1 MRRSFVIVLL
11 LSIAF
16 PTLLRAAAEVSFA
29 DLAAA
34 RKAIVDDPAYFD
46 HLQPME
52 MQAKTDKP
60 LDSGTLAEQR
70 AECRRRYQAAVKEFA
85 ADEQDALRAA
95 ADEVDKAVRKDYPRY
110 ADVPWN
116 FLKIASNFEAGFPH
130 TRGKHII
137 LPEHVCRWIVAGAKA
152 ARGRPLN
159 NMELLLHEQMH
170 VFQRANCELFDSLYA
185 GQWGFIRAKSIK
197 TCAWVEEHQLLNPDA
212 VECPWVFPIRRG
224 GETRYIWPLC
234 SLSDGPGPKRMRSDF
249 KMLAFQ
255 VVPDGDGYR
264 VEQSPP
270 AAGPAEVFRAV
281 ERAGVR
287 PRLRAV
293 DEHLSSARSVGR
305 PVRQAG
311 ALRHVSLQV
320 AERLAAGRRGED
332 VRAAQGVVQEE
343 SGEGEVVSTEHKV
356 PSTQYPLLG
365 VPRHPR

>member
-1 MRRSFVIVLL
+1 MCRSFVIVLL

-152 ARGRPLN
+152 AQGRPLN

-170 VFQRANCELFDSLYA
+170 VFQRANCGAVRFALR
-185 GQWGFIRAKSIK
+185 RAVGLHPRKSIK
-197 TCAWVEEHQLLNPDA
+197 TCPWVEEHQLLNPDA

-264 VEQSPP
+264 VEQSFSR
-270 AAGPAEVFRAV
+270 PAEVFRLLS
-281 ERAGVR
+281 VR
-287 PRLRAV
+287 
-293 DEHLSSARSVGR
+293 EYARVF
-305 PVRQAG
+305 
-311 ALRHVSLQV
+311 
-320 AERLAAGRRGED
+320 
-332 VRAAQGVVQEE
+332 
-343 SGEGEVVSTEHKV
+343 V
-356 PSTQYPLLG
+356 PSTNIYHPHEASADLFAKLVLFDTYRSKWLSASQRAAEEKTFGPLREWFRKNLG
-365 VPRHPR
+365 KGK